1 MVAIDEAVFLDGPP
15 CVVVDKVR
23 MTYKVPSSDGR
34 TTAGRSG
41 FRGAIKKLFQQSN
54 LVTVSAL
61 KEISLVVERGES
73 VGIIGRNGSG
83 KSTMMKLISGQV
95 APTHGAV
102 YASSTPVLLGVHAA
116 LVPDLSGDQNVVLG
130 CLAMGMDLEQINER
144 FDSIVEVSGLD
155 SAIYL
160 PMKSYSSGMASR
172 LRFAIAASVNPEILL
187 VDEAL
192 NTGDAQF
199 NNRSKARMDELR
211 AQAGC
216 VFIVS
221 HSLDTI
227 RTMCSRVIWLDKG
240 ELIMD
245 GDTEETTQLYHEF
258 SSHLSKGNNISAA
271 KIKDQARANLI
282 ATQVLERASG
292 RRLEGR

>member
-1 MVAIDEAVFLDGPP
+1 MVAIDEALFLDGPP
-15 CVVVDKVR
+15 CVVIDKVK
-23 MTYKVPSSDGR
+23 MTYRVQSSDE
-34 TTAGRSG
+34 RSVSK
-41 FRGAIKKLFQQSN
+41 RGLKGALRKVLQRPN

-95 APTHGAV
+95 APTQGGV
-102 YASSTPVLLGVHAA
+102 YASSTPILLGVNAA
-116 LVPDLSGDQNVVLG
+116 LVPELSGDQNVVLG
-130 CLAMGMDLEQINER
+130 CLAMGMDMDQIDAQFE
-144 FDSIVEVSGLD
+144 SIVELSGLD

-172 LRFAIAASVNPEILL
+172 LRFAIAAAVNPEILL

-199 NNRSKARMDELR
+199 SNRSKARMDELR
-211 AQAGC
+211 SQAGC

-227 RTMCSRVIWLDKG
+227 RDMCSRVIWLDKG

-245 GDTEETTQLYHEF
+245 GTPEETTQLYQDF

-271 KIKDQARANLI
+271 RIKDEARANLV
-282 ATQVLERASG
+282 ATQILERATG
-292 RRLEGR
+292 RRAEGR

>member
-1 MVAIDEAVFLDGPP
+1 MDGTETLAFLDGPP
-15 CVVVDKVR
+15 CVVIDKVR
-23 MTYKVPSSDGR
+23 MSYRVPSTDE
-34 TTAGRSG
+34 RSVSTRRG
-41 FRGAIKKLFQQSN
+41 LKAAIRRVFRKPN
-54 LVTVSAL
+54 MVTVSAL

-83 KSTMMKLISGQV
+83 KSTMMKLISGQA
-95 APTHGAV
+95 APTEGAI
-102 YASSTPVLLGVHAA
+102 YASSTPILLGVNAA
-116 LVPDLSGDQNVVLG
+116 LVPELSGDQNVVLG
-130 CLAMGMDLEQINER
+130 CLAMGMDMAQIDEQ
-144 FDSIVEVSGLD
+144 FDSIVELSGLD

-172 LRFAIAASVNPEILL
+172 LRFAIAAAVNPEILL

-199 NNRSKARMDELR
+199 SNRSKARMDELR

-227 RTMCSRVIWLDKG
+227 KSMCSRVIWLDKG
-240 ELIMD
+240 DLIMD
-245 GDTEETTQLYHEF
+245 GTPDETTQAYQEF
-258 SSHLSKGNNISAA
+258 SANLSKGNNISAA
-271 KIKDQARANLI
+271 RIKDEARANLV
-282 ATQVLERASG
+282 ATQVLERATG
-292 RRLEGR
+292 RRTERR